1 MFTERIHMSK
11 KPKKDLNFSEC
22 PEGPKEIAFDHIAL
36 LDRIDRIEAE
46 LREEIRQKEER
57 IATLEAEVA
66 ELRERDRLREE
77 ELRKLRERM
86 DGMREG
92 LLSLM
97 DRREAPGRA
106 TEDRKAELLHELT
119 RNGNRPIELASFEF
133 GDGKLSKQQ
142 RKRLVAHLRQ
152 DPLFEVP
159 ERPARRK
166 LFVHLA
172 GKPPRP
178 R

>member
-1 MFTERIHMSK
+1 MLK
-11 KPKKDLNFSEC
+11 KPDKDLSLSDC

-36 LDRIDRIEAE
+36 LNRVDRIEAE
-46 LREEIRQKEER
+46 LREEIRQKDER
-57 IATLEAEVA
+57 IATLEAE
-66 ELRERDRLREE
+66 LRM
-77 ELRKLRERM
+77 LRKRVA
-86 DGMREG
+86 GMREG

>member
-1 MFTERIHMSK
+1 MSK
-11 KPKKDLNFSEC
+11 KPEKDLSLSDC
-22 PEGPKEIAFDHIAL
+22 PEGPKEIAFNPAAL
-36 LDRIDRIEAE
+36 LEKID
-46 LREEIRQKEER
+46 Q
-57 IATLEAEVA
+57 LEAEVA

>member
-11 KPKKDLNFSEC
+11 KPKKDLNLSEC

-66 ELRERDRLREE
+66 ELRELDRLREE
-77 ELRKLRERM
+77 ELAF
-86 DGMREG
+86 
-92 LLSLM
+92 
-97 DRREAPGRA
+97 DRRRIATLMEEKRA
-106 TEDRKAELLHELT
+106 KPSRKTDDRIADIVAKLMQG
-119 RNGNRPIELASFEF
+119 GNRWTELSSFEF
-133 GDGKLSKQQ
+133 REGRLSKDQI
-142 RKRLVAHLRQ
+142 KRIAAHIRQ
-152 DPLFEVP
+152 DPHSLLEIKQSTVDG
-159 ERPARRK
+159 RLLVA
-166 LFVHLA
+166 LA
-172 GKPPRP
+172 GEPKKPR

>member
-1 MFTERIHMSK
+1 MLK
-11 KPKKDLNFSEC
+11 KSEKDLNLSEC
-22 PEGPKEIAFDHIAL
+22 PEGPKEIAFDHVAL
-36 LDRIDRIEAE
+36 LDRLDRIEAE

-57 IATLEAEVA
+57 IATLEAEVG

-97 DRREAPGRA
+97 EKEPAPGRE
-106 TEDRKAELLHELT
+106 TEDRKRELLEALS
-119 RNGNRPIELASFEF
+119 RNGNRPIELASVEF
-133 GDGKLSKQQ
+133 GDGKLSRQQ
-142 RKRLVAHLRQ
+142 RSRLVAHLRQ

-159 ERPARRK
+159 ERPAGRK

-172 GKPPRP
+172 GKPVRP

>member
-1 MFTERIHMSK
+1 MLK
-11 KPKKDLNFSEC
+11 KSDKDLNLSEC
-22 PEGPKEIAFDHIAL
+22 PEGPKAITFDPAAL
-36 LDRIDRIEAE
+36 LEKID
-46 LREEIRQKEER
+46 Q
-57 IATLEAEVA
+57 LEAEVE

-77 ELRKLRERM
+77 EVATHREEIAKLWARDRLREEELRELRERV

-92 LLSLM
+92 LLTLM

-106 TEDRKAELLHELT
+106 TKDRKAELLYELT
-119 RNGNRPIELASFEF
+119 RNGNRPIELASFAF
-133 GDGKLSKQQ
+133 GDGKLSRQQ
-142 RKRLVAHLRQ
+142 RTRLVAHLRQ

-159 ERPARRK
+159 ERPAGRK

-172 GKPPRP
+172 GKPVRP